1 MTDLSVI
8 QPIVSAAIGS
18 GAVAFYWYM
27 NNQADPT
34 KPSAQFDPEK
44 LLPAVLTGIGIGV
57 LSVVAGFEPLTEA
70 NVAVQMTAYGLITA
84 VIETGLKTV
93 WRRIA
98 GYQPLGASS

>member
-18 GAVAFYWYM
+18 GAVAFYWYV

-34 KPSAQFDPEK
+34 KPSAKFDPVK
-44 LLPAVLTGIGIGV
+44 LVPAVVTGMGIGV
-57 LSVVAGFEPLTEA
+57 LSVVAGFEPLTQA
-70 NVAVQMTAYGLITA
+70 NVAVQMGAYGLITA
-84 VIETGLKTV
+84 VIETGMKTI

-98 GYQPLGASS
+98 GYQPLGGTS